1 LIPFT
6 TWNDY
11 EFSIPLAVIAG
22 KREFLNFEP
31 WIIDRIDKLSNS
43 FVKAILSYV
52 ENYLLRNLRSAPQ
65 TQKDNVLEK
74 AQLTIELLNKI
85 FYPIMSKLKREEIS
99 PRNFEMLKRIFK
111 ECCDNFPEFTANQ
124 IPDEIERET

>member
-1 LIPFT
+1 VLDITQSIKESLIPFT

-52 ENYLLRNLRSAPQ
+52 ENYLLRNLRTAPPA
-65 TQKDNVLEK
+65 QKDNVLEK

-85 FYPIMSKLKREEIS
+85 FYPIMSRLKRE
-99 PRNFEMLKRIFK
+99 
-111 ECCDNFPEFTANQ
+111 
-124 IPDEIERET
+124 